1 MRFALAISAIAG
13 CSLLSACATSNFQKS
28 LDSQDWFAA
37 SEEFL
42 KDTSLKND
50 ESALYRAAR
59 LHGSP
64 DRETFNPRL
73 ARSLYERLIWR
84 FPASSKVQISRDQI
98 ALLDELERTRKQS
111 EEKVRAAEF
120 ETQRL
125 LVATQSLIFELD
137 SLSKIQSRHKSRT
150 DSLSA
155 VIARLEADL
164 RTKDD
169 QLRSLQAELAKLKQI
184 DLGSPANKR

>member
-1 MRFALAISAIAG
+1 MRFALALSALAG
-13 CSLLSACATSNFQKS
+13 CSLLSACATSSFQKN
-28 LDSQDWFAA
+28 LDNHDWLAA

-50 ESALYRAAR
+50 EEALYQAAR

-64 DRETFNPRL
+64 ARETFNPKL

-84 FPASSKVQISRDQI
+84 FPASSKVPVSKDQI
-98 ALLDELERTRKQS
+98 ALLDELERTRQSS

-125 LVATQSLIFELD
+125 LVATQSLIYELD
-137 SLSKIQSRHKSRT
+137 SLSKIQSLHKSRT
-150 DSLSA
+150 DSLLA
-155 VIARLEADL
+155 VISRLEADL
-164 RTKDD
+164 RVKDE
-169 QLRSLQAELAKLKQI
+169 QLRGLQAELAKLKQI
-184 DLGSPANKR
+184 DLGSASNKR